1 MVTYKLHF
9 IRHGM
14 TDGNRTGRYVGRTD
28 VPLCQEGRQELEALK
43 QKYRYPEVQE
53 VYCSPLTRSYKLP
66 ISFTPIPRG
75 RLLRTSWS
83 FLWATSRGNT

>member
-28 VPLCQEGRQELEALK
+28 VPLCQEG
-43 QKYRYPEVQE
+43 
-53 VYCSPLTRSYKLP
+53 
-66 ISFTPIPRG
+66 
-75 RLLRTSWS
+75 
-83 FLWATSRGNT
+83 